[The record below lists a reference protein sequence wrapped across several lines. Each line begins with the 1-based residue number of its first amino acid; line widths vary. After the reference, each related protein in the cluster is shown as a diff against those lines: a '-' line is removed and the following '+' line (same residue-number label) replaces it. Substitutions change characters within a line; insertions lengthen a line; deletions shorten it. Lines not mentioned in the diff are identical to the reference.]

1 MDNRDWQLLK
11 ILYEE
16 KNITKTAEKLYISQP
31 ALTNRIKQIEKFYNT
46 KIAIRGRRG
55 IQFTPQGEYLAKEAS
70 ELLRN
75 FEEIKENIVNM
86 EHEVA
91 GTLKIAVSR
100 YFTKYQ
106 LPQILQ
112 EFKEIYPNVE
122 YRIITEW
129 SSNVFNLIYNRDV
142 HIGILRG
149 DYTWSEH
156 KHLMFVENICLASSN
171 VINLE
176 NLPKMPRIDYHTDA
190 ILKSYLDNWW
200 SENYTAPPF
209 IYIEVDQVDTC
220 KEMITHGL
228 GYGIVPSRI
237 IAGVKNIN
245 KINITRQNGEPILRN
260 TWMFYNE
267 ESKNLKLVSAFIDF
281 IKGFNFN

>member
-1 MDNRDWQLLK
+1 MDTRSWQLLK

-31 ALTNRIKQIEKFYNT
+31 ALTSRIKQIEKNYNT
-46 KIAIRGRRG
+46 QIAIRGRRG

-70 ELLRN
+70 ELIKK

-86 EHEVA
+86 EQEVS

-100 YFTKYQ
+100 YFTKYE

-112 EFKEIYPNVE
+112 EFKAIYPQVE
-122 YRIITEW
+122 YKIITEW
-129 SSNVFNLIYNRDV
+129 SSNVFNLIYNHDV

-149 DYTWSEH
+149 DYSWSEY
-156 KHLMFVENICLASSN
+156 KHLIFVENLCLASSN
-171 VINLE
+171 KIDLE
-176 NLPKMPRIDYHTDA
+176 NLPSMPRIDYHTDT

-200 SENYTAPPF
+200 AENYSSPPF
-209 IYIEVDQVDTC
+209 IYMEVDQVDTC

-228 GYGIVPSRI
+228 GYGIVPSRL
-237 IAGVKNIN
+237 IAGTKDIN
-245 KINITRQNGEPILRN
+245 KINITRQNGEAILRN
-260 TWMFYNE
+260 TWMFYNQ

-281 IKGFNFN
+281 MKGFDFQ